1 MSGGE
6 PMTNLLLK
14 VERRELPALIW
25 AFVYFFSLLCSTYIL
40 RPVRDEMGVQTGV
53 DKLQWLFTGTFLAMI
68 AFVPAF
74 GRIAARWPRARFIS
88 AVYYFF
94 AAALVLFFVLLKRPY
109 GEYTA
114 AAFFI
119 FHSVFNIAVVSVFWS
134 LLADLF
140 SNDQARRMY
149 GMIAAGGSLGAIAG
163 PTITA
168 LLVKPIGLHNLLLI
182 AAGILLFAVVC
193 VTQLLRW
200 AQQHGGSVSARD
212 SNPLGGSMWAGV
224 PLTLSSKYLG
234 SIALFVFLLTVMNTF
249 MYFEQARVVK
259 DAIPDSEARTQLFAQ
274 MDLAVNSISIFTQFA
289 LVGALIGRLGVAG
302 VLGGLMLLN
311 VAGFSALAAMP
322 TLAVLVAFQVFRRAT
337 DYSLI
342 RPVREVLF
350 TVVSREEKYKAKN
363 FIDTAVFR
371 GGDAVSGWIS
381 RGIHALGATTAQVAI
396 IAVPVAAVTGLLG
409 WFLGRRQEAQRQASA
424 APQPAPAEGS
434 AD

>member
-1 MSGGE
+1 
-6 PMTNLLLK
+6 MTNLLLK
-14 VERRELPALIW
+14 VERRELPALLW

-53 DKLQWLFTGTFLAMI
+53 EKLQWLFTGTFIAMI
-68 AFVPAF
+68 AVVPAF
-74 GRIAARWPRARFIS
+74 GRIAARWPRSRFIS

-94 AAALVLFFVLLKRPY
+94 AACLVAFFALLKQDY
-109 GEYTA
+109 GQRTA

-119 FHSVFNIAVVSVFWS
+119 FASVFNIVVVSVFWS

-182 AAGILLFAVVC
+182 AAALLIFAVFC
-193 VTQLLRW
+193 VSRLLRW
-200 AQQHGGSVSARD
+200 GVQHGGSVSARD
-212 SNPLGGSMWAGV
+212 SNPLGGTMWNGV

-234 SIALFVFLLTVMNTF
+234 SIAIFVFLLTVMNTF

-259 DAIPDSEARTQLFAQ
+259 AAIADSEARTQLFAQ
-274 MDLAVNSISIFTQFA
+274 MDLAVNAISIFTQFA
-289 LVGALIGRLGVAG
+289 LVSTLIARLGVAG
-302 VLGGLMLLN
+302 LLGGLMLLN
-311 VAGFSALAAMP
+311 VAGFSALAAVP

-350 TVVSREEKYKAKN
+350 TVVAREEKYKAKN

-381 RGIHALGATTAQVAI
+381 RGVHALGATTAQVAL
-396 IAVPVAAVTGLLG
+396 IAVPVAAITGLLG
-409 WFLGRRQEAQRQASA
+409 IFLGRRQEAQRQATT
-424 APQPAPAEGS
+424 APAPVPAEGT